1 MDAIT
6 LETLDRDLSLV
17 KDRAYARRLTHVRY
31 KVRWNDVHVTH
42 RESGYAIVGVIEG
55 TTGQTEIASGMTAR
69 ETHSYLMGLFD
80 ALGSPTPRVAP
91 TPADMAW
98 AYSDEARA

>member
-6 LETLDRDLSLV
+6 RKTLDRDLSLV

-42 RESGYAIVGVIEG
+42 RDSGYAVVGVLEG
-55 TTGQTEIASGMTAR
+55 QTGQTEITSGMTAR
-69 ETHSYLMGLFD
+69 ETHCYLLGLFD
-80 ALGSPTPRVAP
+80 ALGSPTPKVAP
-91 TPADMAW
+91 TSADMAW
-98 AYSDEARA
+98 AYSDETRD